1 MSARFGPNFRKI
13 FAAALLQE
21 ISFFLLVNI
30 PGYLETL
37 GTTESRIGI
46 LYAAAAVLSL
56 SFRPALGRILDL
68 THRRTVL
75 LVTGIL
81 NASVVLALA
90 FTTVWGPWLWGLFLV
105 QRVLQIALFT
115 TMLTYGADSL
125 PIEHRTQGLAILGLS
140 GLLPIALGGVA
151 GDVVIDAFGYT
162 GLFVTASAASL
173 VSWLVVWRLPLL
185 PILGHR
191 PRRGFWTA
199 LAQRNLLPIWW
210 ITLFFS
216 IGMETIFTFTR
227 TFVADRGV
235 GTTGLFFGVYG
246 VSAAA
251 MRILGGSRY
260 DRIPQRPLLVIGLG
274 SYALGLALLAVTM
287 SIPVMAGAAVAVG
300 LSHGAVFP
308 ILSSQVVGRART
320 AERGSAMSIFTSI
333 FDIALLLAAPAVG
346 FLIDGFDYRVA
357 FGVVSVILAV
367 GAGVYAWWDRRLVAS
382 EVAVPA

>member
-1 MSARFGPNFRKI
+1 LWLA
-13 FAAALLQE
+13 
-21 ISFFLLVNI
+21 
-30 PGYLETL
+30 T
-37 GTTESRIGI
+37 
-46 LYAAAAVLSL
+46 
-56 SFRPALGRILDL
+56 
-68 THRRTVL
+68 
-75 LVTGIL
+75 
-81 NASVVLALA
+81 LAL
-90 FTTVWGPWLWGLFLV
+90 
-105 QRVLQIALFT
+105 
-115 TMLTYGADSL
+115 
-125 PIEHRTQGLAILGLS
+125 
-140 GLLPIALGGVA
+140 
-151 GDVVIDAFGYT
+151 
-162 GLFVTASAASL
+162 
-173 VSWLVVWRLPLL
+173 
-185 PILGHR
+185 
-191 PRRGFWTA
+191 
-199 LAQRNLLPIWW
+199 
-210 ITLFFS
+210 S